1 MGLTKVVY
9 SSLIR
14 NFAIGKQRV
23 DFYSSCSDSWYL

>member
-14 NFAIGKQRV
+14 NFAIEKQRV
-23 DFYSSCSDSWYL
+23 DFYSSCSDS

>member
-14 NFAIGKQRV
+14 NFAIEKQRV
-23 DFYSSCSDSWYL
+23 DFFHHAAIHSI